1 MLSIQKLPSEILQI
15 VVSYLNKKYQ
25 YNCLFVNKAFY
36 AAAIPELWRNPHFSH
51 KRTLCQFILS
61 QGFSKHQ
68 LGNRVKSMLFTYDTR
83 VRDTDFL
90 NIFPFTPNLEELD
103 IRQAEE
109 LTEVSS
115 ELLSNCCKFLKTLIL
130 KNIFITNKTLVP
142 LGKCQHL
149 QYLSLANCEGLAP
162 TALRPLTYL
171 QIEHLELHECD
182 WITID
187 ETAHDLRSFTHLKH
201 LTLSCCKRM
210 PIEFI
215 SFITVDD
222 QGQPYLPHLQ
232 KFTITKCDM
241 DDYVI
246 IPFIKTH
253 PNLSDLILPRSDITD
268 ATLKTI
274 TCYLPKLTRLYIA
287 SWAQL
292 SIQVVYDLV
301 ISCRSLMWCSISA
314 RHDFIKP
321 AISNTSYECLAKRN
335 AFVDLNDA
343 FCMYNRS
350 QAGFALFEWNILG
363 LNLVR
368 SYYSKNNKK

>member
-1 MLSIQKLPSEILQI
+1 MLPIQKLPFEILQI

-36 AAAIPELWRNPHFSH
+36 AAAIPELWRNPHFSY
-51 KRTLCQFILS
+51 KRTLCQFIRS

-103 IRQAEE
+103 IRQPEE

-115 ELLSNCCKFLKTLIL
+115 ELLSNC
-130 KNIFITNKTLVP
+130 
-142 LGKCQHL
+142 
-149 QYLSLANCEGLAP
+149 Y
-162 TALRPLTYL
+162 
-171 QIEHLELHECD
+171 
-182 WITID
+182 
-187 ETAHDLRSFTHLKH
+187 ETAHDLRSFAHLKH

-232 KFTITKCDM
+232 KFAITKCDM
-241 DDYVI
+241 NDHVI

-274 TCYLPKLTRLYIA
+274 ACYLPKLTRLYIA
-287 SWAQL
+287 SWTQL
-292 SIQVVYDLV
+292 SMHVVHDLV
-301 ISCRSLMWCSISA
+301 ISCKSLMWCSISA

-321 AISNTSYECLAKRN
+321 AVSNTSHECLAKIN

-343 FCMYNRS
+343 FCMYSRS